1 MFEACKS
8 EQQTPL
14 REETAAWSPA
24 ALRPSSHILPL
35 LPAVLEIKQH
45 KAQRGFAFVSSFLTP
60 SGAPN
65 LPRHLNHCG
74 RMSRFTDTKLFQRE
88 AWAPKSKARKGTEE
102 TLPAPKGSQPHVQGN
117 CLPLCWL
124 LASFSV
130 VSLRRGWSPG
140 CHPWTLS
147 GPLTLCGTFGLCER

>member
-45 KAQRGFAFVSSFLTP
+45 KAQRGFAFRFSS
-60 SGAPN
+60 
-65 LPRHLNHCG
+65 LPFSLPPGPPICR
-74 RMSRFTDTKLFQRE
+74 DT
-88 AWAPKSKARKGTEE
+88 
-102 TLPAPKGSQPHVQGN
+102 
-117 CLPLCWL
+117 
-124 LASFSV
+124 
-130 VSLRRGWSPG
+130 
-140 CHPWTLS
+140 
-147 GPLTLCGTFGLCER
+147 